1 MQIELLLVVVPKA
14 LAELAAM
21 FLLGRGLLYILA
33 GQHREKNFIYQI
45 LSVITNP
52 IFKATRFIT
61 PKVVLDRHIPFVAF
75 LLVAWIWIGV
85 VFWALPEVCGS
96 GRVDCSELLER
107 KRAAD

>member
-1 MQIELLLVVVPKA
+1 MPIELLAIVVVKA

-33 GQHREKNFIYQI
+33 GQKREKNVFYQI
-45 LSVITNP
+45 LTIVTNP
-52 IFKATRFIT
+52 VIRFTRVVT
-61 PKVVLDRHIPFVAF
+61 PKFVIDRHIPFVAF

-96 GRVDCSELLER
+96 GQVDCSALLER
-107 KRAAD
+107 KRGD

>member
-1 MQIELLLVVVPKA
+1 MQIELLMVVVPKA

-33 GQHREKNFIYQI
+33 GANREKNFFYQI
-45 LSVITNP
+45 LSVVTNP
-52 IFKATRFIT
+52 ILKITRFIT
-61 PKVVLDRHIPFVAF
+61 PRVVLDRHIPFVAL
-75 LLVAWIWIGV
+75 LLVVWIWIAV

-107 KRAAD
+107 KRE

>member
-1 MQIELLLVVVPKA
+1 MQPELLLVVIPKA

-33 GQHREKNFIYQI
+33 GQNRDRNVFYQI
-45 LSVITNP
+45 LSVVTNP
-52 IFKATRFIT
+52 IFRFTRLIT
-61 PKVVLDRHIPFVAF
+61 PRLVIDRHIPYVAF
-75 LLVAWIWIGV
+75 LLVVWIWIAV

-107 KRAAD
+107 KRSE

>member
-1 MQIELLLVVVPKA
+1 MQPELLLVVVPKA

-45 LSVITNP
+45 LSVVTDP

-61 PKVVLDRHIPFVAF
+61 PKVILDRHIPYVAF
-75 LLVAWIWIGV
+75 LLIVWIWIAV

-96 GRVDCSELLER
+96 GKVDCTELLER
-107 KRAAD
+107 KRAE